1 MVNTASVTCPEGFTD
16 TTKPLTASGN
26 TKNAEDVK
34 HSFNSLKPPK
44 NDIATSVFKVRE
56 KKLPWFINATGDICT
71 NLKTLRSYEMIS
83 FYNTVKDSL
92 FTFDVNKPVNKEW
105 EAKTNCHTDGT
116 PVASGGSTKCLYPTN
131 VVSVM
136 KHLTET

>member
-1 MVNTASVTCPEGFTD
+1 MVNTASVDCPEGFTD
-16 TTKPLTASGN
+16 TTKPLTASSN

-44 NDIATSVFKVRE
+44 NDIATSVFTVRE

-92 FTFDVNKPVNKEW
+92 FTFDLAKPVNKEW
-105 EAKTNCHTDGT
+105 ETVMKCDTNGAAKTPD
-116 PVASGGSTKCLYPTN
+116 GSTKCVYPTN

-136 KHLTET
+136 KHLTEA